1 MHQPFNYYKKTEKNS
16 SLILFVHGFTG
27 SHETWLNSR
36 KTSFAELLLLDN
48 EIKSNFD
55 IASYE
60 YYTKLF
66 GTFAKAESVYGRLT
80 GLLTGKRGKNKRNL
94 EISELANNLR
104 DELRFSAKE
113 YEHIIIVAHSMGG
126 LITKSLII
134 DDLKNFGET
143 KVKLFV
149 SLAVPH
155 LGADIATLGKLIS
168 SNLQIENLNSVSEF
182 LVSLNEAWIK
192 TDNKPI
198 TKYFYGGFDNIVA
211 RTSAKAIEKGDKDV
225 VSVTHDHN
233 SITRPEGKDDV
244 VVSATVKFIKDI
256 QSNIDIDSAG
266 YQKLD
271 DVGQFDE
278 ELFVLKMILGD
289 IASGTQKNVKE
300 LFLNAEYSR
309 KILKSKFQKN
319 KLEEL
324 FENINQLYRD
334 SYDKYLHDNK
344 MNSGALLVDVHE
356 KITEE
361 DNRLLK
367 SMATSLKVFHKKG
380 MLHQLAN
387 SKEYDIWWGA
397 QRIQD

>member
-1 MHQPFNYYKKTEKNS
+1 MDKR
-16 SLILFVHGFTG
+16 I
-27 SHETWLNSR
+27 R
-36 KTSFAELLLLDN
+36 KDFYVNPTFE
-48 EIKSNFD
+48 D
-55 IASYE
+55 IE
-60 YYTKLF
+60 
-66 GTFAKAESVYGRLT
+66 R
-80 GLLTGKRGKNKRNL
+80 
-94 EISELANNLR
+94 
-104 DELRFSAKE
+104 
-113 YEHIIIVAHSMGG
+113 
-126 LITKSLII
+126 
-134 DDLKNFGET
+134 
-143 KVKLFV
+143 
-149 SLAVPH
+149 
-155 LGADIATLGKLIS
+155 
-168 SNLQIENLNSVSEF
+168 
-182 LVSLNEAWIK
+182 
-192 TDNKPI
+192 
-198 TKYFYGGFDNIVA
+198 
-211 RTSAKAIEKGDKDV
+211 
-225 VSVTHDHN
+225 
-233 SITRPEGKDDV
+233 
-244 VVSATVKFIKDI
+244 
-256 QSNIDIDSAG
+256 
-266 YQKLD
+266 
-271 DVGQFDE
+271 QFDE